1 MFAVLKSR
9 RKALTGI
16 AAIGVTLALAACE
29 PIAGGGVSIN
39 PGAPVDVALI
49 LPGGWGNPGDDVL
62 ARNLRQAAEMAIA
75 DLDGVK
81 IDLHV
86 YNAGADA
93 AATAAVARQAVD
105 EGAKIILGPVF
116 AQSANAAGVA
126 VAASGVNVLSFSNNT
141 EIAGG
146 NVFVLG
152 PTFENTADRLVSY
165 AARQGKGRMMVVHDN
180 NPAGELGLRAIR
192 AAAAGTGASVVGTAT
207 YEFSQQG
214 VVNAVPGIVSTIRD
228 NGAESVFF
236 TADTAGALP
245 LLAQLLPEAGISNQT
260 TQFIGLTRWDI
271 PPATL
276 AMPGVQNGWFAL
288 PDPALTAQFQARF
301 TAAYGEA
308 PHPIAGLA
316 YDGIAAIGALI
327 KQGNPDALTAAA
339 LTQSAGFA
347 GVTGGFRL
355 RPDGS
360 NQRGLAIAQIQ
371 NGQVVVIDPAP
382 RSFGGAGF

>member
-180 NPAGELGLRAIR
+180 NPAG
-192 AAAAGTGASVVGTAT
+192 
-207 YEFSQQG
+207 
-214 VVNAVPGIVSTIRD
+214 
-228 NGAESVFF
+228 
-236 TADTAGALP
+236 
-245 LLAQLLPEAGISNQT
+245 
-260 TQFIGLTRWDI
+260 
-271 PPATL
+271 
-276 AMPGVQNGWFAL
+276 
-288 PDPALTAQFQARF
+288 
-301 TAAYGEA
+301 
-308 PHPIAGLA
+308 
-316 YDGIAAIGALI
+316 
-327 KQGNPDALTAAA
+327 
-339 LTQSAGFA
+339 
-347 GVTGGFRL
+347 
-355 RPDGS
+355 
-360 NQRGLAIAQIQ
+360 
-371 NGQVVVIDPAP
+371 
-382 RSFGGAGF
+382 